1 MKISVVMS
9 VYNGEDFLAEAIE
22 SVLNQTYKDF
32 EFIIVDDGSTDST
45 PKILAKYQALDQ
57 RIIIDS
63 HANMGLANSLNRAID
78 IAKGEWIARIDAD
91 DIMLPNRLEEQT
103 KFVEANPEVDVVA
116 TWVYYID
123 EHSKVFRLLDFPKD
137 LVTWEDNQRYFKE
150 NKGVGIIHPSV
161 MYRKASF
168 LKTGGYRNVNPGQ
181 DTDLWFRMQEQGL
194 IFSVIHK
201 PLTKYRASQ
210 NSIVISQKL
219 AQRYH
224 YQWTLHNML
233 RRRQGLPEISKKEFM
248 RNILSSP
255 SGKNFAVHQEVL
267 FRHFSKKAILALSR
281 KNNLS
286 LMFYA
291 CLLFVVNPIKTLKKI
306 LSKINKKHN
315 IKGELFLSED
325 F

>member
-9 VYNGEDFLAEAIE
+9 VCNGEDFLAEAIE

-45 PKILAKYQALDQ
+45 PKILAKYQALEQ

-78 IAKGEWIARIDAD
+78 MAKGEWIARIDAD
-91 DIMLPNRLEEQT
+91 DIMMPNRLEEQLR
-103 KFVEANPEVDVVA
+103 FIEANPEVDVVA
-116 TWVYYID
+116 TWVYYIN

-161 MYRKASF
+161 IYRKASF
-168 LKTGGYRNVNPGQ
+168 LKVGGYRNVNPGQ

-194 IFSVIHK
+194 IFAVIHK

-233 RRRQGLPEISKKEFM
+233 RRRKGLPEIGKKEFM
-248 RNILSSP
+248 RHILSSP
-255 SGKNFAVHQEVL
+255 FGKNFAIHQEVL

-281 KNNLS
+281 KNNL
-286 LMFYA
+286 LLIFYA
-291 CLLFVVNPIKTLKKI
+291 CVLFIISPIKTLNKI
-306 LSKINKKHN
+306 LIQVNRKSR
-315 IKGELFLSED
+315 IKDELFLSED